1 MAKFMLRVEQLRM
14 QLGIDAKTTYHA
26 FVYKLDVGVQVLLES
41 VRLHKQAA
49 GGGAIQ
55 WSDVVNL
62 CRDFLSG
69 VSLLAGPAAP

>member
-1 MAKFMLRVEQLRM
+1 MLRVEQPRM
-14 QLGIDAKTTYHA
+14 QLSIDAETTYHA
-26 FVYKLDVGVQVLLES
+26 FVHKLNMGVRALLES

-55 WSDVVNL
+55 WLNVVNL
-62 CRDFLSG
+62 CKDSLLG